1 MIGRGYSRATWVVT
15 SVLFLSLGIGNLS
28 HPTAAFAATERA
40 AKAAANAISHIVT
53 FTSNGATTQHVT
65 TAKTVGDFLKERGLV
80 VTEADYVSPSLA
92 SELAD
97 NTAITFRAAVPVTI
111 VTSSGSKT
119 VSSSAIDVGTLLEN
133 ENIDIG
139 SHDEVSAPFSDGLV
153 AGERI
158 KIVRVAQWTKSTKQ
172 PIAPRTITRLVFSL
186 PPGTTRII
194 SHGRRGERETIVG
207 FTERDGVMRH
217 RVIATRIVR
226 KPRERVIARG
236 IGEYA
241 AFEQLAKFGLQKTSY
256 IAASAISMM
265 ATAYTAECAGCSGYT
280 AIGPRAGHGIVAVD
294 PRVIPLGTRLY
305 IPGYGIAIAGDTGG
319 AIVGNRIDLG
329 FNSLSDAM
337 QFGRRPV
344 TVYRLR

>member
-1 MIGRGYSRATWVVT
+1 MIGRGYSKASWLAT
-15 SVLFLSLGIGNLS
+15 SVLLLGLVIGNIS
-28 HPTAAFAATERA
+28 HPTAAWAATEKA

-53 FTSNGATTQHVT
+53 FTSNGATTQHAT

-97 NTAITFRAAVPVTI
+97 NTAITYRAAVPVTI
-111 VTSSGSKT
+111 VTSRGSKT
-119 VSSSAIDVGTLLEN
+119 VTSSAIDVGTLLEN
-133 ENIDIG
+133 ESIDIG
-139 SHDEVSAPFSDGLV
+139 PRDEVSAPFSDGLV

-158 KIVRVAQWTKSTKQ
+158 RVVRVAQWTKSTKQ
-172 PIAPRTITRLVFSL
+172 SIAPRTITKLVFSL

-194 SHGRRGERETIVG
+194 AHGVRGERETIVG
-207 FTERDGVMRH
+207 FVQRDGLTKH

-226 KPRERVIARG
+226 KARARIIARG

-241 AFEQLAKFGLQKTSY
+241 AFEQMAKFGLQKTSY

-265 ATAYTAECAGCSGYT
+265 ATAYTAQCGGCSGYT

-305 IPGYGIAIAGDTGG
+305 IPGYGPAIAGDTGG